1 MSRHKAPVLHGLCT
15 ACKPVTI
22 LYLRLHCRSRTTVIT
37 ETDLA
42 LNDAPVETLALFIPQ
57 GYHHSARS
65 FSDVNTDETV
75 TSQVYETL
83 NTKSEDKSSFTCVK
97 INVILQD

>member
-15 ACKPVTI
+15 ACKLVTI
-22 LYLRLHCRSRTTVIT
+22 STATLSQPHHGYSCDRSGAEWRFGWNASFVY
-37 ETDLA
+37 
-42 LNDAPVETLALFIPQ
+42 Q

-75 TSQVYETL
+75 TNQGYETL
-83 NTKSEDKSSFTCVK
+83 DAKPEDKSSFACIK
-97 INVILQD
+97 LNVII

>member
-15 ACKPVTI
+15 ACKPVTM
-22 LYLRLHCRSRTTVIT
+22 LYLRLHCRSRTTVRT

-57 GYHHSARS
+57 GCHHSARS
-65 FSDVNTDETV
+65 FSDVNTDETI
-75 TSQVYETL
+75 TSQVYENL

-97 INVILQD
+97 INVIL